1 MTHNRVA
8 PRPGLGYFIVPPV
21 GIDPAT
27 NYETVVDVAVR
38 ADELGYDSIWLAEGH
53 VSTIGLPS
61 SLTFLAALSQRT
73 HRARL
78 GTAVISI
85 ALENPIT
92 LAEAAAVVNVLSGDR
107 LELGVGKGNKGGRS
121 SASYEAFQVSERER
135 DTLFREAIARFRDV
149 LGGRLGDDALELY
162 PPQAQ
167 LRGRLWQATSKPET
181 AREAGVVGDGLQL
194 HRNATGGKPG
204 DVQSA
209 LIDEYLNAYDAAAPP
224 RIAVSRVVFPA
235 RSDTEAITL
244 LERHLERQPE
254 RFPRIS
260 AGQDLRDYLAS
271 SNIAYGSVDQIVD
284 TLHADAAVVRSTD
297 ILFSQA
303 LPLDAPEYLEG
314 QERIA
319 NEVFPLIER
328 SAAA

>member
-8 PRPGLGYFIVPPV
+8 PHPGLGYFIVPPV
-21 GIDPAT
+21 GIDPTT

-121 SASYEAFQVSERER
+121 TASYEAFQVSERER

-149 LGGRLGDDALELY
+149 LGGRLGGDALELY
-162 PPQAQ
+162 PPQEQ
-167 LRGRLWQATSKPET
+167 LRGRLWQATSKSET
-181 AREAGVVGDGLQL
+181 AREAGEVGDGLQL
-194 HRNATGGKPG
+194 HRNATGGTPG

-209 LIDEYLNAYDAAAPP
+209 LIDEYLDAYDDAAPP
-224 RIAVSRVVFPA
+224 RVAVSRVVFPA
-235 RSDTEAITL
+235 RNDTEAIAL
-244 LERHLERQPE
+244 LERYVKQQPE

-260 AGQDLRDYLAS
+260 ERQDLREYLVSA
-271 SNIAYGSVDQIVD
+271 NIAFGSIDQILD
-284 TLHADAAVVRSTD
+284 TLHADAAVLRSTD
-297 ILFSQA
+297 VLFSQP
-303 LPLDAPEYLEG
+303 LPFDAPEHLEG
-314 QERIA
+314 QETIA
-319 NEVFPLIER
+319 NDVFPRLER
-328 SAAA
+328 TGVT